1 MGSNEANKS
10 AKEKETKVAAAA
22 TTAVCPSALVTVDF
36 LVAFSLAGC
45 ESC

>member
-1 MGSNEANKS
+1 MGSNDANKS
-10 AKEKETKVAAAA
+10 AKEKETKAAAAA
-22 TTAVCPSALVTVDF
+22 TTTASPSALVIVDF